1 MHFIFDMFMNQM
13 FIYKEQKENDKKNG
27 YNFCSLTAYINAVLK
42 RPNDFSRTW
51 ESLNV
56 QNIRQ

>member
-1 MHFIFDMFMNQM
+1 MHFIFDMFMNQI

-51 ESLNV
+51 ESCNV
-56 QNIRQ
+56 QNIMQ